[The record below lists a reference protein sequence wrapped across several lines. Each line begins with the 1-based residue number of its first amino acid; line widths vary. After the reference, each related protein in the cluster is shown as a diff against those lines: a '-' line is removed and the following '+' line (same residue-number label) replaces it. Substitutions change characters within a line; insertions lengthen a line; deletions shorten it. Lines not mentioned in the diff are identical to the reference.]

1 MNIDIGF
8 WLTIAVVVGVVLWGA
23 DKLLKLRARG
33 PGILKETVEFSNSLL
48 PVFMLVLF
56 IRSFVAE
63 PFTIPSGS
71 MIPTLE
77 VNDFILV
84 SKFSYGLRLPV
95 TNTKIW
101 STGEPKRGDVMVF
114 RYPVDPRQHFI
125 KRVIGLPGDVVE
137 QRQGHLYIN
146 GEVVEQHQIGERQRG
161 AIREKQFL
169 ENLDGQWHHVR
180 QELQPNGMG
189 RWQQRSQDGVW
200 EVPEGHYFMVG
211 DNRDNS
217 SDSRYWGPVP
227 ESHIVGKALGIWM
240 HWEPIFSLPQ
250 FHRNWAIDKVDTK
263 SVPQTITHP

>member
-8 WLTIAVVVGVVLWGA
+8 WLSMAVLVGVLLWGA
-23 DKLLKLRARG
+23 DKLFRLRERG
-33 PGILKETVEFSNSLL
+33 NQVIKETVEFSNSLL
-48 PVFMLVLF
+48 PVFILVLL
-56 IRSFVAE
+56 IRSFVVE

-95 TNTKIW
+95 TNTKIL
-101 STGEPKRGDVMVF
+101 SIGEPKRGDVMVF
-114 RYPVDPRQHFI
+114 RYPVDPRQNFI

-137 QRQGHLYIN
+137 QRQGRLYVN
-146 GEVVEQHQIGERQRG
+146 GQVVEQRLISERQKG

-169 ENLDGQWHHVR
+169 ENTGQQWHYVR
-180 QELQPNGMG
+180 QDLQPNVFGA
-189 RWQQRSQDGVW
+189 WHQRSEDGVW

-227 ESHIVGKALGIWM
+227 ESHIVGKAMGIWM
-240 HWEPIFSLPQ
+240 HWEPIFSLPR
-250 FHRNWAIDKVDTK
+250 FHRNWAIDKVDDTLLTETQK
-263 SVPQTITHP
+263 

>member
-8 WLTIAVVVGVVLWGA
+8 WLSMAVLVGLLLWGA
-23 DKLLKLRARG
+23 DKLFKLRERDNKA
-33 PGILKETVEFSNSLL
+33 IKETVEFSNSLL
-48 PVFMLVLF
+48 PVFIVVLF
-56 IRSFVAE
+56 IRSFIVE

-95 TNTKIW
+95 TNTKIL
-101 STGEPKRGDVMVF
+101 SVGEPERGDVMVF
-114 RYPVDPRQHFI
+114 RYPVDPRQNFI

-137 QRQGHLYIN
+137 QRQGRMYVN
-146 GEVVEQHQIGERQRG
+146 GEAIEQRLLSEGQRG

-169 ENLDGQWHHVR
+169 ENTAGQWHHVR
-180 QELQPNGMG
+180 QELQPSFTGS
-189 RWQQRSQDGVW
+189 WHQRSQDGIW
-200 EVPEGHYFMVG
+200 EVPMGHYFMVG

-240 HWEPIFSLPQ
+240 HWEPIFSLPK
-250 FHRNWAIDKVDTK
+250 FHRNWAIDKIDNNLLTDT
-263 SVPQTITHP
+263 QE

>member
-8 WLTIAVVVGVVLWGA
+8 WLSMAVLVGLLLWGA
-23 DKLLKLRARG
+23 DKLFKLRERG
-33 PGILKETVEFSNSLL
+33 NKAIKETVEFSNSLL
-48 PVFMLVLF
+48 PVFILVLF
-56 IRSFVAE
+56 IRSFVVE

-95 TNTKIW
+95 TNTKIL
-101 STGEPKRGDVMVF
+101 SVGEPERGDVMVF
-114 RYPVDPRQHFI
+114 RYPVDPRQNFI

-137 QRQGHLYIN
+137 QRDGRLYVN
-146 GEVVEQHQIGERQRG
+146 GEVVEQRLISERQKG

-169 ENLDGQWHHVR
+169 ENTEGQWHHVR
-180 QELQPNGMG
+180 QELQPSLLGN
-189 RWQQRSQDGVW
+189 WHQRTKDDVW
-200 EVPEGHYFMVG
+200 KVPEGHYFMVG

-227 ESHIVGKALGIWM
+227 ESHIVGKAMGIWM
-240 HWEPIFSLPQ
+240 HWKPIFSVPR
-250 FHRNWAIDKVDTK
+250 FHRNWAIDKVDDALLND
-263 SVPQTITHP
+263 SQ